1 MEAGRPWRAGSPG
14 LTPGKARY
22 SPSAVAI
29 VLGGLGA
36 ATALR
41 EAGLWKRGVVREA
54 HRVVREAHRE
64 TRPTDTPPGSIAL
77 SRTPTRALVEYLQQ
91 RWKPG
96 VFTDPEELELWERAL
111 SLRIPAAQAQ
121 RRRPSPSP
129 PRAGAVAGGVKSGAL
144 WRPSPFYKSFRPGP
158 LLGSEIGS

>member
-54 HRVVREAHRE
+54 HRAGKEKRG
-64 TRPTDTPPGSIAL
+64 PQTPPGSIAL
-77 SRTPTRALVEYLQQ
+77 SRVPTRALVEYLQQ

-96 VFTDPEELELWERAL
+96 VFTDPEELELWERTL

-158 LLGSEIGS
+158 LLGSESGS

>member
-1 MEAGRPWRAGSPG
+1 MESRESRADSWKGPLLTLSCRHRPGWTGGSDR
-14 LTPGKARY
+14 T
-22 SPSAVAI
+22 
-29 VLGGLGA
+29 
-36 ATALR
+36 
-41 EAGLWKRGVVREA
+41 KRGRTLEKRSGQRGSQSGQRGSQRDAA
-54 HRVVREAHRE
+54 HRH
-64 TRPTDTPPGSIAL
+64 PPGSIAL

-96 VFTDPEELELWERAL
+96 VFTDPEELKLWERAL